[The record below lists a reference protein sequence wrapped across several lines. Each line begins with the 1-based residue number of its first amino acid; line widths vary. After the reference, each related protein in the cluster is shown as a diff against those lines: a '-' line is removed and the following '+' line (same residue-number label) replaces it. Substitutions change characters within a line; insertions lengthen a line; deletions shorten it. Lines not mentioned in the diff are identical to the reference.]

1 MGFLST
7 RALDVLQPHRA
18 HLDEAQRLTER
29 QLADMSVAILEA
41 AFLPKQG
48 QSDHEDA
55 RLAHEDL
62 TSLDDVRL
70 WRETERA
77 KWLFAW
83 ADDKTGWIAERYRA
97 CQSETAKR
105 GKARR

>member
-1 MGFLST
+1 MFL
-7 RALDVLQPHRA
+7 ALA
-18 HLDEAQRLTER
+18 EGE
-29 QLADMSVAILEA
+29 
-41 AFLPKQG
+41 FLPKPLS
-48 QSDHEDA
+48 SDRGA
-55 RLAHEDL
+55 LRQAHEDL
-62 TSLDDVRL
+62 ASLDDVRL

-97 CQSETAKR
+97 CQAETAKR